1 MKKLLSFGI
10 VIILVLSLCGCET
23 KDKYPSVSEA
33 FYVNDFADVLTEVEE
48 NELLSRSVALQN
60 STTAQVVVATVNSLN
75 GEEPATY
82 ATELARKWQIGDK
95 EADNGI
101 LVLLS
106 TGDREIFIAVGYG
119 LEGALPDSKTGR
131 IIDVYGLEYLR
142 NDQFGAG
149 IKAITQA
156 LINQVY
162 IEYGYEP
169 EEGYVDIEMISSSTE
184 DPVSVLVAWVIMVV
198 IIIIISFISRRS
210 GRMFFFGVPHIH
222 GSFGSNNF
230 RSGGGFGGFKG
241 GGGSFGGGGAGRGF

>member
-1 MKKLLSFGI
+1 MTKLLSFGI
-10 VIILVLSLCGCET
+10 IIVRVLSLCGCET
-23 KDKYPSVSEA
+23 KDKYPSVSER
-33 FYVNDFADVLTEVEE
+33 FYVNDFADVLTEEEE
-48 NELLSRSVALQN
+48 NELLSRSAALQN
-60 STTAQVVVATVNSLN
+60 STTAQVVVATVTSLN
-75 GEEPATY
+75 GEEPYYY

-119 LEGALPDSKTGR
+119 LEGALPDSKTGK

-149 IKAITQA
+149 IKAITEA

-169 EEGYVDIEMISSSTE
+169 ETGYVDIENVSSPTE
-184 DPVSVLVAWVIMVV
+184 DAGSILISWVIMLTILM
-198 IIIIISFISRRS
+198 IIFVISRRS
-210 GRMFFFGVPHIH
+210 GKMFFFGIPHFH
-222 GSFGSNNF
+222 GGFDSNNF
-230 RSGGGFGGFKG
+230 HSGGGFGGFKG